1 MNKSVEQLKILV
13 ADDSPVYRKL
23 VEQTLPPDQYSILF
37 AETGQ
42 SAVELFKRH
51 HPALVITDWLMPDIT
66 GIEVCRQIRAGA
78 KDSYTYVIIVTSA
91 SEKENVV
98 EGLEAGADDYLTK
111 PFHPKELLA
120 RVGVGRRLVE
130 LHQQIESQNRLLKE
144 LALTDALTGL
154 PNRRAVEDW
163 AKGQL
168 SAAARHGFPFWVVIA
183 DLDNFKVI
191 NDTYGHEAGDS
202 VLKGFAGILKKRVR
216 NSDICGRT
224 GGEEFI
230 MIFTHVDECN
240 VGIVVA
246 RILRELREHDFS
258 VSSKPV
264 QVTASFGIAGF
275 QGKGVPDFAKLINQA
290 DAALYA
296 AKRGGRNRIEV
307 ASTVQV

>member
-1 MNKSVEQLKILV
+1 MNKSVQQLKVLV
-13 ADDSPVYRKL
+13 ADDSAVYRKL

-37 AETGQ
+37 AKTGQ
-42 SAVELFKRH
+42 SAIELFRQH
-51 HPALVITDWLMPDIT
+51 CPALVITGWVMPDLS
-66 GIEVCRQIRAGA
+66 GVEVCRQIRASA
-78 KDSYTYVIIVTSA
+78 QNSYTYIIIVTSA
-91 SEKENVV
+91 SEKENVI

-120 RVGVGRRLVE
+120 RLGVGRRLVD

-154 PNRRAVEDW
+154 PNCRAVEDW

-168 SAAARHGFPFWVVIA
+168 SAAIRHGFSFWVVIA
-183 DLDNFKVI
+183 DLDNFKIV
-191 NDTYGHEAGDS
+191 NDTYGHEAGDT
-202 VLKGFAGILKKRVR
+202 VLKEFAGILKKRLR

-258 VSSKPV
+258 FASKPI

-275 QGKGVPDFAKLINQA
+275 QGKGVPEFAKLVNQA
-290 DAALYA
+290 DAALYV

-307 ASTVQV
+307 TPLL

>member
-1 MNKSVEQLKILV
+1 MNKPVEQFKILV
-13 ADDSPVYRKL
+13 ADESPVYRKL

-37 AETGQ
+37 ANTGQ
-42 SAVELFKRH
+42 SAIELCRQH
-51 HPALVITDWLMPDIT
+51 RPALVITDWNMPDLS
-66 GIEVCRQIRAGA
+66 GIEVCRQIRASA

-91 SEKENVV
+91 SEKEKVV

-120 RVGVGRRLVE
+120 RVRVGRRLLD
-130 LHQQIESQNRLLKE
+130 LHQQIESQNRILKD

-168 SAAARHGFPFWVVIA
+168 SAAVRHGFSLWVVIA

-191 NDTYGHEAGDS
+191 NDTYGHDAGDA
-202 VLKGFAGILKKRVR
+202 VLKEFAGILKKRVR

-230 MIFTHVDECN
+230 MIFTHAEECN

-246 RILRELREHDFS
+246 RILRQLREHEFS
-258 VSSKPV
+258 FGGKPV

-275 QGKGVPDFAKLINQA
+275 QGKGMPDFAKLISRA

-307 ASTVQV
+307 ASTVLA